1 MILVVDDDSSIRISL
16 KLMLERNGYVVELA
30 KSPQEA
36 IDSVRRQAPKLVL
49 LDMNFSRATTGDEG
63 LILLRQIKI
72 FHPTVP
78 VILMTAWGSI
88 PLAVKGIQ
96 SGAFDF
102 ITKPWD
108 NALLLQ
114 RIATAIELVEPEP
127 RSDNRDVR
135 SGFDRSMIIG
145 RSPALLNVLET
156 VERIAPTDA
165 SVLIMGENGTG
176 KELIAEAIH
185 RNSRRA
191 DRPFVKVNLGG
202 IPQSLFESEMFGH
215 RRGAFTGAVAD
226 REGRFAMAD
235 GGTIFLD
242 EIGELDLNSQVK
254 LLRVLQEHT
263 FEMLGDSTPRRV
275 DLRVVS
281 ATNAP
286 LPQMVAEKRF
296 REDLF
301 YRINLIT
308 LTLPPLR
315 DRRDD
320 IPLLVDHIAA
330 RFSAKQGIDIPEIR
344 KDAIEYLMTLPF
356 NGNIRE
362 LKNLVEATIL
372 VADGSILGRRE
383 FVAQNAASPGPP
395 ASTGPTGFETLEE
408 TQRREI
414 ETAVARSL
422 GNMSRAAA
430 MLGISRQAL
439 YRRIEKF
446 NIKV

>member
-1 MILVVDDDSSIRISL
+1 MILVVDDDRSIRISL
-16 KLMLERNGYVVELA
+16 KLMLERNGYAVELA
-30 KSPQEA
+30 ESPQEA
-36 IDSVRRQAPKLVL
+36 IDSVRRQAPQLVL

-72 FHPTVP
+72 FHPSVP

-108 NALLLQ
+108 NAMLLK
-114 RIATAIELVEPEP
+114 RIATAIELVEPAP
-127 RSDNRDVR
+127 RSGNRDVLR
-135 SGFDRSMIIG
+135 GFDRSMIIG

-165 SVLIMGENGTG
+165 PVLIMGENGTG

-215 RRGAFTGAVAD
+215 RRGAFTGAVTD

-254 LLRVLQEHT
+254 MLRVLQEHT

-286 LPQMVAEKRF
+286 LPRMVAEKRF

-315 DRRDD
+315 ERRDD
-320 IPLLVDHIAA
+320 IPLLVDHIAE
-330 RFSAKQGIDIPEIR
+330 RFCTRQGIEIPEIR
-344 KDAIEYLMTLPF
+344 QDALEYLMTLPF

-372 VADGSILGRRE
+372 VADGNILGRRE
-383 FVAQNAASPGPP
+383 FMAQNAAAPSAP
-395 ASTGPTGFETLEE
+395 ASSDPTGFETLEE